1 MIKFQINAIGKLKKS
16 SVLDLINEYRTRI
29 HSILDIYEYEI
40 KKTFNQSINEI
51 KQEES
56 KLLLSKIP
64 KNSFIISMDEI
75 GKILSSQQFSDLI
88 KQNLNKGY
96 SSFIFIIGGP
106 HGLDN
111 SVRKQSNEI
120 LAFSKM
126 TLPHMLARLFLIEQ
140 IYRAEC
146 IMNNHPYNK

>member
-1 MIKFQINAIGKLKKS
+1 MIKFQINAIGRLKKS
-16 SVLDLINEYRTRI
+16 PILDLINEYKARI
-29 HSILDIYEYEI
+29 HSVLDIYEYEI
-40 KKTFNQSINEI
+40 KKSFNQSINEI

-96 SSFIFIIGGP
+96 SSFVFIIGGAN
-106 HGLDN
+106 GLDDF
-111 SVRKQSNEI
+111 VKKQSNEI
-120 LAFSKM
+120 LAFGKM
-126 TLPHMLARLFLIEQ
+126 TLPHMLARLFLVEQ